1 MIDESKMQ
9 EAIVKIISEH
19 FDCGTLTYQG
29 EVHKIA
35 AQILDI
41 FDKELTREL
50 NEQGKGWAEDFLE
63 YTKAME
69 SLKDDTVKDVYKK
82 LGAYVE
88 QVLKCSESSN
98 EYKISALLYYAQ
110 SFKSNK
116 EG

>member
-1 MIDESKMQ
+1 MIDESKIQ
-9 EAIVKIISEH
+9 EAIVKIIREH

-29 EVHKIA
+29 EAHKIA
-35 AQILDI
+35 AKIQDI
-41 FDKELTREL
+41 FDIQLTHEL

-110 SFKSNK
+110 ALKYNK